1 MDCTLRSQL
10 STLQSVRGEGI
21 YPHDMNDN
29 QYLNFISSLG
39 VANTGIQR
47 ADKAGFGNF
56 EKGVSK
62 QYYPETPCL
71 IK

>member
-1 MDCTLRSQL
+1 
-10 STLQSVRGEGI
+10 
-21 YPHDMNDN
+21 MNDN